1 MLQPNRLLR
10 IALVT
15 PILPLAHDRTR
26 GRYIFETATAL
37 ARRADV
43 RVYFQLNR
51 YPEAGPLGW
60 RTLLRGAV
68 DEPCAID
75 SLDVEC
81 FSYPSIQFATRLL
94 NGLTSSRFLTPRVAE
109 FAPDVVIGY
118 WVYPDGFAALRAARS
133 LRVPCVVGALGSD
146 VHVRSGIASWLTG
159 RVIRR
164 ADALVTVSE
173 AMRTAAVRD
182 FGADRARVH
191 TIVNGFNTGVFRPG
205 PMQAARLELGLP
217 PDGRLIVYV
226 GRLVP
231 AKGLRELLTAFGRL
245 AQQVPDCRLALVGDG
260 PMQAEL
266 ARLLSE
272 AGLESRVILT
282 GGLEPPAVAGW
293 VRASDLLTLPS
304 WSEGYPNVVV
314 EALACG
320 RPVVAT
326 DVGGTREI
334 VDAFNGILV
343 PPRNPAALLQALC
356 DALAG
361 SWDHAGIAAR
371 MKRTWDDVAEETLQ
385 VCKQVIEQAGVAV
398 R

>member
-26 GRYIFETATAL
+26 GRYIFETAAAL

-51 YPEAGPLGW
+51 YPEPGPLGW
-60 RTLLRGAV
+60 RTLLRGDV
-68 DEPCAID
+68 DEACD
-75 SLDVEC
+75 VDGLDVEC
-81 FSYPSIQFATRLL
+81 FSYPSVQFATRLL
-94 NGLTSSRFLTPRVAE
+94 NGLTSSRYLTPRIAA

-173 AMRTAAVRD
+173 AMRVAALRD
-182 FGADRARVH
+182 FGADATRVH
-191 TIVNGFNTGVFRPG
+191 TIVNGFNTGVFQPG
-205 PMQAARLELGLP
+205 SKQAARVALGLP
-217 PDGRLIVYV
+217 PQDRLVVYV
-226 GRLVP
+226 GRLVQ
-231 AKGLRELLTAFGRL
+231 AKGLRELVSAFEQL
-245 AQQVPDCRLALVGDG
+245 ARQAADCRLALVGDG
-260 PMQAEL
+260 PMHAEL
-266 ARLLSE
+266 KRLVSA
-272 AGLESRVILT
+272 AGLEARVILT
-282 GGLEPPAVAGW
+282 GGVEPRAVADW

-326 DVGGTREI
+326 DVGGTAEI
-334 VDAFNGILV
+334 VDAANGILV
-343 PPRNPAALLQALC
+343 PPRDPMALLQALRH
-356 DALAG
+356 ALTG
-361 SWDHAGIAAR
+361 DWDHDGIAAR
-371 MKRTWDDVAEETLQ
+371 MKRTWDDVAEETLL
-385 VCKQVIEQAGVAV
+385 VCQQVIRHAGATV

>member
-26 GRYIFETATAL
+26 GRYIFETAAAL
-37 ARRADV
+37 GRRADV

-51 YPEAGPLGW
+51 YPQRGPLGW
-60 RTLLRGAV
+60 RTLLRGDV
-68 DEPCAID
+68 DEPCSIEG
-75 SLDVEC
+75 LDVEC

-94 NGLTSSRFLTPRVAE
+94 NGLTSSRFLTPRVAA

-118 WVYPDGFAALRAARS
+118 WIYPDGFAALRAARR

-146 VHVRSGIASWLTG
+146 VHVRSGIASWITG

-173 AMRTAAVRD
+173 AMRAAALRD
-182 FGADRARVH
+182 FGADGARVH

-205 PMQAARLELGLP
+205 PKAAARLALGLP
-217 PDGRLIVYV
+217 PDDRLLVYV
-226 GRLVP
+226 GRLVES
-231 AKGLRELLTAFGRL
+231 KGLRELLSAFVPL
-245 AQQVPDCRLALVGDG
+245 ARQLPDCRLALVGDG
-260 PMQAEL
+260 PMHAEL
-266 ARLLSE
+266 GRLAAA
-272 AGLESRVILT
+272 AGLGSRVTLT
-282 GGLEPPAVAGW
+282 GGLEPQAVADW

-320 RPVVAT
+320 RPVVAS
-326 DVGGTREI
+326 DVGGTGEI
-334 VDAFNGILV
+334 VDPSNGLLV
-343 PPRNPAALLQALC
+343 PPRDPAALLQALTV
-356 DALAG
+356 AMVRG
-361 SWDHAGIAAR
+361 WDHAGIAAR
-371 MKRTWDDVAEETLQ
+371 MTRTWDDVAGETLL
-385 VCKQVIEQAGVAV
+385 VCKQVIERAGVRV